1 MVAALYRK
9 VPMFKPTPNP
19 PETGHAKSKAKKHD
33 EAAKR
38 ALDHYLLPKPE
49 KSEDASQP
57 GQLFT
62 VAKNADNESLLA
74 NLSETLADADT
85 MVSNLAFDLEGPARH
100 ILQIGRAS
108 SRDRVCTYVRISAAT
123 ITLKKKNKY
132 QA

>member
-74 NLSETLADADT
+74 NLSETLAAADA
-85 MVSNLAFDLEGPARH
+85 MVSNLAFDLEGPRRH
-100 ILQIGRAS
+100 ILLGIQQLIELS
-108 SRDRVCTYVRISAAT
+108 SLLANRVDRKSTRLNSSH
-123 ITLKKKNKY
+123 
-132 QA
+132 